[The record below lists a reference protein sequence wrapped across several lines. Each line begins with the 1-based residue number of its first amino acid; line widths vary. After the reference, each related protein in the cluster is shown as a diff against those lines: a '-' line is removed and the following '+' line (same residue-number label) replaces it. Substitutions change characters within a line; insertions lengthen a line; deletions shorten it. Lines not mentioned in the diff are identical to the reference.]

1 MYLLDT
7 NVISEL
13 RKSAAKQHSK
23 VAEWIRTIHIADLY
37 LSVITVYELEIG
49 IRRIERRDSAQG
61 RLFRQWLDRGVLPQF
76 HRKILSF
83 DTRIAMRAA
92 GLHVPGPRPLAD
104 SFIAATAAEH
114 EFILVTRNA
123 SDFQN
128 MDVEVLNPFEFN

>member
-13 RKSAAKQHSK
+13 RKSAAKQHSR
-23 VAEWIRTIHIADLY
+23 VADWIRTVHIADLY

-49 IRRIERRDSAQG
+49 IRRIERRDSPQG
-61 RLFRQWLDRGVLPQF
+61 RQFRQWLDHGVLPQF
-76 HRKILSF
+76 QGKILSF
-83 DTRIAMRAA
+83 DMPVAMRAA
-92 GLHVPGPRPLAD
+92 GLHVPNPRPLAD

-114 EFILVTRNA
+114 GMVLVTRNT
-123 SDFQN
+123 SDFQG